1 VTHAAILAFVEV
13 LIFSA
18 EDIATGFKEILLGI
32 TAEWAPK
39 IKQVFLFLGEPV

>member
-1 VTHAAILAFVEV
+1 VTHTTILTLVEV

-18 EDIATGFKEILLGI
+18 KDIATGFKEILLGI

-39 IKQVFLFLGEPV
+39 IKQVFFFLGEPV